1 MDIAFHQPWTEQ
13 RIERLKILWD
23 VQGLSASQ
31 CADELGGTTRN
42 AVISKVHRLGLT
54 RRAESIE
61 RRQRLNKARNLAQMR
76 QRILR
81 KARIK
86 REPTAARELLA
97 SLPVEPLPPVDTLA
111 PTRSWAELED
121 STFNITQCRAM
132 PGDHLASEGKIF
144 CGRPTVVGTSWCE
157 CHLRRYAS
165 PVFVKTK
172 HPDRP
177 AWQDNRTGSKGAVFL
192 SGREKMKAY

>member
-61 RRQRLNKARNLAQMR
+61 RRR
-76 QRILR
+76 RILR

-86 REPTAARELLA
+86 REPSAARELLA

-111 PTRSWAELED
+111 PTLSWAELED
-121 STFNITQCRAM
+121 STFHITQCRAM